1 MASLK
6 PYNYC
11 NNCGKAGH
19 AFHQCKSSITSIGI
33 IAFRMNKKKQKEFL
47 MIRRKDTLGYVDFM
61 RGKYPLYNK
70 MHLLNIINEM
80 TIEEKN
86 KLLTKSFNELW
97 KELWGPNIGIQYRSE
112 EKTSKDKLESLKLGI
127 TSGNTEYTL
136 ISLINESTTAWN
148 EAEWG
153 IPKGRRNYQER
164 DLQCGLREFEEE
176 TGYLKINLQ
185 IIQNLIPIEEIF
197 TGSNFKSYKHRYYV
211 GYIDN
216 IIKPVNQ
223 YQTTEVSKVEWKTY
237 EDALECIRPYN
248 LEKKDVI
255 KRVNTIL
262 NEYRLY

>member
-11 NNCGKAGH
+11 HNCGKGGH
-19 AFHQCKSSITSIGI
+19 IFHQCKSSITSIGI
-33 IAFRMNKKKQKEFL
+33 IVFRINKQKQKEYL

-80 TIEEKN
+80 TMDEKA
-86 KLLTKSFNELW
+86 KILTKSFNELW

-112 EKTSKDKLESLKLGI
+112 EKTSKEKLESLRLGI
-127 TSGNTEYTL
+127 TSGGTEYTL
-136 ISLINESTTAWN
+136 SSLINESTTRWD
-148 EAEWG
+148 EPEWG
-153 IPKGRRNYQER
+153 MPKGRRNYQEK

-176 TGYLKINLQ
+176 TGYLKINIQ

-197 TGSNFKSYKHRYYV
+197 TGSNYKSYKHRYYV

-216 IIKPVNQ
+216 NVTPKKH
-223 YQTTEVSKVEWKTY
+223 YQTTEVSKVEWKLY
-237 EDALECIRPYN
+237 EDTLECIRPYN